1 MTMSNLKKD
10 LKKFK
15 DQAKEKQAEDDN
27 NINIKI
33 IAVENFRDKPRK
45 SLLQDLKH
53 MKEELEKRGEVFS
66 DVLKEIENLG
76 EC

>member
-1 MTMSNLKKD
+1 M
-10 LKKFK
+10 KKFK